1 MKRTL
6 SATNNHKPRAFAI
19 IPPAEMEQKRPLRIL
34 HLEDN
39 PNDAELIRSLLESE
53 GFVIAVSQVST
64 EAGFAALIDQGNFDL
79 ILSDYSLPSFDG
91 KSALK
96 MARTTSPDIPFIF
109 VSGTLGEEAAIDSLK
124 EGATDYVIKNR
135 LKRLKPAIERA
146 LREKQE
152 ETQRK
157 LAEKHLHQSAEM
169 FRQITENVADL
180 IAVLDLEGKWF
191 YNSPSYRTIFE
202 ESELSPGVDS
212 FAKIHPEDRD
222 QMRRL
227 FEETARTGSGQRA
240 EFRYLLPDGGIRFI
254 ESQASAIRDQM
265 GEIANVITLSRD
277 ITERKQSEE
286 GLRRAQTQLERTNKD
301 LLKKQE
307 EIQSFY
313 HTLSH
318 ELKTPLTSARE
329 FISIVM
335 DGLAGPVTETQF
347 DYLRIA
353 KESCNQLRV
362 CLNDL
367 LDTTRLET
375 GKLRIE
381 LKPILVG
388 NLVQKVMS
396 MMGPVATAKKIRL
409 IKNVQS
415 GLPEA
420 LLDENRIMQVL
431 TNLLNNALKFT
442 LEGGKISLKVCEAP
456 GHPDRLQVSVS
467 DTGRGIPKD
476 QLDRIFDRLF
486 QVKLGDAATEKGI
499 GLGLYICRELVE
511 LHGGRIW
518 VESEVESGS
527 TFTFELPNN
536 PSARASTVLVVDDD
550 PLILEA
556 VRCSLERQ
564 EFNVTTARGG
574 TEALRL
580 MEHQVPDVLLMDL
593 EMPDMNGAEVLKEVR
608 RNWGAVPVIVHT
620 GYPDSELMKRALE
633 SSPFTVLAKPS
644 AENQLAET
652 VRMVMRQS
660 DTFIL
665 RKNRAAYQNAHAQQ
679 EVA

>member
-1 MKRTL
+1 MKKTP
-6 SATNNHKPRAFAI
+6 SPTNNPTPHAFEM
-19 IPPAEMEQKRPLRIL
+19 IPPGAIDQQRPLRIL

-39 PNDAELIRSLLESE
+39 PNDAELIRALLEAE
-53 GFVIAVSQVST
+53 GFVVTVSQVST
-64 EAGFAALIDQGNFDL
+64 KNGFAASIEKESFDL
-79 ILSDYSLPSFDG
+79 ILSDHTLPSFNG

-96 MARTTSPDIPFIF
+96 LARQTCPETPFIF

-135 LKRLKPAIERA
+135 LKRLGPAIQRA

-152 ETQRK
+152 ETQRR
-157 LAEKHLHQSAEM
+157 LAEKHLHRSAEL
-169 FRQITENVADL
+169 FRQITENVTDL
-180 IAVLDLEGKWF
+180 IAVLDLDGKWH
-191 YNSPSYRTIFE
+191 YNSPSYTTILE

-212 FAKIHPEDRD
+212 FAAIHPEDQERV
-222 QMRRL
+222 RLL
-227 FEETARTGSGQRA
+227 FEETARNGTAQRA
-240 EFRYLLPDGGIRFI
+240 EFRYLRPDGGIRFI
-254 ESQASAIRDQM
+254 ESQSSVVRDQD
-265 GEIANVITLSRD
+265 GKIANVITLSRD
-277 ITERKQSEE
+277 ITERKQNEE
-286 GLRRAQTQLERTNKD
+286 RMQRIQGQIERTNKD
-301 LLKKQE
+301 LVRKNE
-307 EIQSFY
+307 EIQNFY

-335 DGLAGPVTETQF
+335 DGLAGKVTETQF

-381 LKPILVG
+381 LKAVPLG
-388 NLVQKVMS
+388 NLVQQVVTMMS
-396 MMGPVATAKKIRL
+396 PVATTKKIRL
-409 IKNVQS
+409 SKNVQS
-415 GLPEA
+415 GLPTV

-442 LEGGKISLKVCEAP
+442 PEGGKISLKVCEASGRP
-456 GHPDRLQVSVS
+456 GHLQVSVS

-518 VESEVESGS
+518 VKSELEAGS
-527 TFTFELPNN
+527 TFTFELPND
-536 PSARASTVLVVDDD
+536 PQLRLSTVLVVDDD
-550 PLILEA
+550 AHVLEA
-556 VRCSLERQ
+556 LRLTLERQ
-564 EFNVTTARGG
+564 EFKVTTAGGG

-580 MEHQVPDVLLMDL
+580 MEHQAPDVLLIDL
-593 EMPDMNGAEVLKEVR
+593 EMPDLNGAEVLKEVR
-608 RNWGAVPVIVHT
+608 QHWGPIPVIVHT
-620 GYPDSELMKRALE
+620 GFPDSEVMMHALE
-633 SSPFTVLAKPS
+633 SSPFTVLSKPCTD
-644 AENQLAET
+644 AQLVET
-652 VRMVMRQS
+652 VRMVKRQS
-660 DTFIL
+660 DTYIW
-665 RKNRAAYQNAHAQQ
+665 RKNRAASQNAQMTK
-679 EVA
+679 ETV